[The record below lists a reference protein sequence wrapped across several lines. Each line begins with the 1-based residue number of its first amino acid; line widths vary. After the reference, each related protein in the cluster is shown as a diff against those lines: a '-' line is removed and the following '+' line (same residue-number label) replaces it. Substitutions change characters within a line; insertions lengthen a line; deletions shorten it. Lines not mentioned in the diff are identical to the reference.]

1 MSKPFRVRLER
12 LRVKPNIPAGMDPCV
27 LLGMVPPLRG
37 SHFDHDPILVRWD
50 PATYIYTI
58 LDGRHR
64 FVAAL
69 IAGRSDILAMEENAD
84 AT

>member
-1 MSKPFRVRLER
+1 MTGTFRIRVER

-37 SHFDHDPILVRWD
+37 SHFDHEPILVRWE
-50 PATYIYTI
+50 PTSYTWLI

-69 IAGRSDILAMEENAD
+69 IAGRPDILAVEDD
-84 AT
+84 AGS